1 VNKQKP
7 KMKTLHR
14 SIFASLFLLGSLNT
28 DVFGQ
33 VECTGQGNLRG
44 IRVDGE
50 LMAFSTSIR
59 AVVAT
64 TTEEVAGN
72 RGRGG
77 GGQFSRD
84 GGALIVTGNL
94 TGGPGRRGGFGGGFG
109 GGRGRGGTPSA
120 GASYRAVF
128 KDVAPGT
135 VDAEF
140 QITSTTNISMQG
152 VFFVIALPD
161 ADYAGGSAQLIA
173 PTSGAETPVS
183 VAAARSSG
191 TNLNLRTSAKGV
203 RLVSPRRQID
213 VNFPEPVEVALREVR
228 TRDNSHIEVSLP
240 VSLGNLTNGQ
250 IVYAALTIK
259 ATGEVDKS
267 PAKLAIDL
275 SRPGRKYDG
284 MGGNFRIQSSGDAA
298 QIQYNLDNLRLAW
311 GRVAMPLDRWQP
323 NEDAD
328 PFEVATN
335 ALNTNVREAMEM
347 AQKLARKN
355 IPTIISVWSAPS
367 WALTANSGGRAG
379 RARINPEKW
388 DKVCK
393 SIGSY
398 LEYMKQDFGAEPM
411 LFSFN
416 ESDMG
421 INVLQSPQEHA
432 DAIKRLGS
440 YFASHGLKTKML
452 LGDTGNPTGD
462 KFIDVAAA
470 DLEAAKYIGAVSF
483 HSWNSGT
490 IEQYM
495 HFSDAARKLNVP
507 LLIGEG
513 GLDPAAHQYRAVFL
527 EPWFCLNEISQYV
540 EICRVAQPLSILHW
554 QFTADYSILTGGNG
568 GRPLQ
573 PAPRFWQI
581 KQLGMT
587 AADSAAVPISCD
599 NPKVVSCAFTDHGNC
614 VVHLVNNG
622 AARTATVSGL
632 PAGVKEIRVIVTD
645 SRSGMQETRSVPVV
659 KGAVQLPLDAM
670 SFTSLAGNP

>member
-1 VNKQKP
+1 
-7 KMKTLHR
+7 MKTPHYL
-14 SIFASLFLLGSLNT
+14 IVASLVLLGFWNAK
-28 DVFGQ
+28 VFAQ
-33 VECTGQGNLRG
+33 VECTGQRNLRG

-59 AVVAT
+59 AVVSTAT
-64 TTEEVAGN
+64 GTGQGG

-77 GGQFSRD
+77 DGQFSRD
-84 GGALIVTGNL
+84 GSALTVIGSL
-94 TGGPGRRGGFGGGFG
+94 TGGAGRGDGFGGGFG
-109 GGRGRGGTPSA
+109 GGRGRGGPPAA

-135 VDAEF
+135 VDAEI
-140 QITSTTNISMQG
+140 QITATTNVAMQE
-152 VFFVIALPD
+152 VVYAIALPA
-161 ADYAGGSAQLIA
+161 ADYAGGSAQWIA
-173 PTSGAETPVS
+173 PASEAEAPVS
-183 VAAARSSG
+183 LAAARSAG
-191 TNLNLRTSAKGV
+191 TNFNLHASAKGV
-203 RLVSPRRQID
+203 RVASARRQIEL
-213 VNFPEPVEVALREVR
+213 NFPTPIDLVIRDAR
-228 TRDNSHIEVSLP
+228 TRDISNIEISFP

-250 IVYAALTIK
+250 NVHAAFTIK

-267 PAKLAIDL
+267 PANLAVDP
-275 SRPGRKYDG
+275 SRPGRQFDG
-284 MGGNFRIQSSGDAA
+284 MGGNFRIQSPSDAA
-298 QIQYNLDNLRLAW
+298 QIQYNLDHLRVAW

-323 NEDAD
+323 NQDAD
-328 PFEVATN
+328 PIADGTN
-335 ALNTNVREAMEM
+335 GLNANVRDAMEM
-347 AQKLARKN
+347 AQKLAQKN
-355 IPTIISVWSAPS
+355 IPMVISIWSAPR
-367 WALTANSGGRAG
+367 WALATNAEERPGS
-379 RARINPEKW
+379 ARINPEKW
-388 DKVCK
+388 DAVCK

-398 LEYMKQDFGAEPM
+398 LEYMKQNFGAEPA

-421 INVLQSPQEHA
+421 INVLQSPEEHA
-432 DAIKRLGS
+432 DAIKRLGA
-440 YFASHGLKTKML
+440 YFAAHGLKTRMV

-462 KFIDVAAA
+462 RFIDVAAA
-470 DLEAAKYIGAVSF
+470 DPEAAKYIGAVSF

-490 IEQYM
+490 IEQYT

-507 LLIGEG
+507 LLVCEG

-527 EPWFCLNEISQYV
+527 EPWFCLNEIAQYV

-568 GRPLQ
+568 GQPLQ

-587 AADSAAVPISCD
+587 AADSVAVPITCD
-599 NPKVVSCAFTDHGNC
+599 NPKVVSCAFSDHGNC

-632 PAGVKEIRVIVTD
+632 PPDVKEMRVFVTD
-645 SRSGMQETRSVPVV
+645 SRRGMQETGRVPVV
-659 KGAVQLPLDAM
+659 QGTVQLPLDAM